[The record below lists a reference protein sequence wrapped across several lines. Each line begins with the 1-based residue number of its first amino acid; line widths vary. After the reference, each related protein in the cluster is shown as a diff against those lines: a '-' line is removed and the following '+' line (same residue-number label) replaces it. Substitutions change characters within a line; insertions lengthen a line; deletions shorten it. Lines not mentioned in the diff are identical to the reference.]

1 MNSPINE
8 YYLSKLPMGY
18 LVIAPHMPFATHA
31 YAFEVNEKY
40 VMLSFWGK
48 TNAILLKY
56 CVIVF
61 DNKGK

>member
-1 MNSPINE
+1 
-8 YYLSKLPMGY
+8 
-18 LVIAPHMPFATHA
+18 MPFATHA